1 MITIHKCK
9 KVIHLIQQLFS
20 QALILIH
27 ISEVK
32 RIKLKPCILDVE
44 AQRTFL
50 FQPGLSSKAIE

>member
-1 MITIHKCK
+1 MQKSYPLDSAT
-9 KVIHLIQQLFS
+9 VFS
-20 QALILIH
+20 SFTLIH

-32 RIKLKPCILDVE
+32 RMKLKPCILDVA

>member
-1 MITIHKCK
+1 MQKSYPLDSAT
-9 KVIHLIQQLFS
+9 VFS
-20 QALILIH
+20 SFTLIH